1 MQHSAADVVHLEV
14 IMVQFILRVVEL
26 AQFLSLSFTDFLSF
40 QVMSRK
46 SLKKSKAK
54 KETCCLISPCM
65 TLGDSQKDKK

>member
-14 IMVQFILRVVEL
+14 IMVQFILRLVEL

-46 SLKKSKAK
+46 SLKKRKEK

-65 TLGDSQKDKK
+65 TLGDS